1 MTPLPRSGRGDP
13 RRRGVVLVALALT
26 LTGALALA
34 SCSSSSGTV
43 TPTPLPTNTGA
54 TCDDPA
60 GDLTPAGFDGTG
72 SLRDPAGI
80 DITHAEARVTDSG
93 LRVSF
98 TTAGPI
104 PSAPSPEFVLGQGES
119 GTPQGFELRA
129 APDGSGTWVVTL
141 VTNAVNATTKAV
153 EEKRAPLT
161 VPVKVEGNQ
170 LSFEVP
176 SKDVPRIATFVWHF
190 GTTSGPEEATVIDYC
205 DESTGQAPPGTDTGS
220 SVVTTVTPPTTV
232 ADAALG
238 QEQTFATGS
247 KVAVYAVQSP
257 PTTPSPDAVPPDEGF
272 KLAVVDAQV
281 CAGDKQIQTH
291 AGFFYLKLVTNQ
303 IYPARIKVAPGVIPG
318 FPDDQSLPA
327 GECVRGWVTFQIPT
341 AGAIAQVLYSP
352 NSDSRGALVWTAS

>member
-1 MTPLPRSGRGDP
+1 MIGA
-13 RRRGVVLVALALT
+13 RRADGHAARACVVAVVIGLGGGL
-26 LTGALALA
+26 GLA
-34 SCSSSSGTV
+34 SCSSTQL
-43 TPTPLPTNTGA
+43 TAPTPPPANTGA
-54 TCDDPA
+54 TCDDPV
-60 GDLTPAGFDGTG
+60 GDLTPAGVEGTG

-80 DITHAEARVTDSG
+80 DITHAEARVTDDG

-104 PSAPSPEFVLGQGES
+104 PSAPTPEFVLGQGDS

-141 VTNAVNATTKAV
+141 VTNVVNTASKSI

-176 SKDVPRIATFVWHF
+176 KKDVPRIATYVWHF

-205 DESTGQAPPGTDTGS
+205 DESTGKAPTGTQPGS
-220 SVVTTVTPPTTV
+220 SVVGTTIAPAPVP
-232 ADAALG
+232 DAALG

-247 KVAVYAVQSP
+247 KVTVYAVESP
-257 PTTPSPDAVPPDEGF
+257 PQPPSPDAAPPDDGF

-303 IYPARIKVAPGVIPG
+303 IYPARIKLAPGKVAG
-318 FPDDQSLPA
+318 FPDDQTLA
-327 GECVRGWVTFQIPT
+327 ATQCVRGWVTFQIPI
-341 AGAIAQVLYSP
+341 AGALGEVLYSP
-352 NSDSRGALVWTAS
+352 NSDSRGALIWTAT